1 MNGRLKLIEQQL
13 LGIDSAAFQNLCDIY
28 LAFRE
33 QELTSISRTGSQF
46 GKQKTVKGTP
56 DTFFR
61 LADGSLRYVEFT
73 TKADGLVD
81 KIKEDI
87 DKCLDPTKTGVPA
100 NQVHKIIICFNS
112 RLNVAEE
119 TAITQYA
126 VSKNIRIELIGLD
139 WLAIEISSKYLI
151 LAKDILG
158 IPLDTGQLLPLRNFI
173 DEYNNKAGKLST
185 PLDNIFL
192 HRKTELAE
200 IENILATNDLLI
212 ISGSPGVGKTKIAL
226 KALDNFLSANKNYS
240 AFAVSKK
247 DQDISEDLK
256 IHLQQEKNYILL
268 VDDANRQL
276 PNFKQIL
283 GVFRENRKGNIKLLI
298 TVRDY
303 ALSDIEN
310 ECMDFMHQTITLNKF
325 TDEEII
331 QIISSD
337 SFEIK
342 NPKYQKRI
350 VEIADGNARLAIMAS
365 RLAKQEQVGFLY
377 GDGDRIFELYDY
389 YFRTFIKDFD
399 ILGNNVL
406 LKALGII
413 SFFFTVDRSNKEF
426 IENILKT
433 FEIDYYEFN
442 EAIDVLHEK
451 ELLEVKYNHAR
462 VSEQVMA
469 TYFFYKVF
477 IKDEILSFK
486 TLLFT
491 FFPVWKKRFSDTIIP
506 SNNSFGYDNVLK
518 KINGSL
524 DEYLYSIYSEEEKV
538 LEFFSLFWFYKREET
553 LNYFHQK
560 IKQLPEPENPVY
572 ESKYETNDF
581 VWDRDKTLDFLS
593 DLFIHFTESF
603 VPALELAFEYCRK
616 KPESLPELIRRIRE
630 KLLFD
635 DDDHRF
641 DFQRQVELFN
651 LLIAKFKAK
660 QPHYVEA
667 FFDLAGT
674 FLSHHYQITKGGR
687 NHSITFYQYPLPFY
701 EVTKDFRKS
710 IWTTL
715 FENFKTYPKEVLA
728 ILKNFRPGYKKAIPE
743 ILEFDLSLLL
753 PFIENNLDPASFEHI
768 HFIHDFVSMLNR
780 EELADKSYQNLKA
793 KFNSKEYEYFR
804 KLDWNTLRGKQD
816 YDFEKYD
823 DFQKLK
829 EQDVRTSF
837 LFKSET
843 EFATLHTAIKNTL
856 SLEGNNIWGIEQSLN
871 IITEENFL
879 RNNELGFK
887 LLISILENYPTG
899 VNPLHKV
906 VKVIV
911 NKSPQW
917 ALRLWNL
924 INNWKHEYKLYWQLS
939 FFDYIPAEL
948 ANNFYK
954 TALLETIK
962 SIDKGCYLQFESFE
976 KFIPIQSDK
985 LKDKVGRFLMTLPVI
1000 RNIINYK
1007 EKNIIEEI
1015 LSIVYNKIE
1024 VQNLRINLSFHFFEK
1039 YSAMLADN
1047 FELLKRSY
1055 IQQEKKVSNHFDL
1068 QHAGL
1073 KALLQIKPD
1082 FLLEY
1087 IDTFY
1092 TDKENRHSR
1101 STHNQLAFVWDLEQS
1116 NELIKKAVVL
1126 IIENNYY
1133 FGIGEHPLIIFFHNL
1148 NEEQKIK
1155 AKAFILS
1162 FISEYNTDDK
1172 KMNPVF
1178 DVLRHTLKEFF
1189 EEAFLHYLRLN
1200 TDIDN
1205 FKKIW
1210 WIGNG
1215 GTYSGDVIIGEIHAK
1230 EWQNILSMVVK
1241 SNNQLDL
1248 IPIKT
1253 YIKKQIENELKSG
1266 EEERKRK
1273 FINPDGW

>member
-28 LAFRE
+28 LACRE
-33 QELTSISRTGSQF
+33 QELASINRTGSQF

-73 TKADGLVD
+73 TTVNGLVG
-81 KIKEDI
+81 KIKDDI

-100 NQVHKIIICFNS
+100 NQVNKIIIFFNS
-112 RLNVAEE
+112 RLDVAAE

-139 WLAIEISSKYLI
+139 WLALEIYSKYLI

-158 IPLDTGQLLPLRNFI
+158 IPLDTGQLLPLQNFI

-185 PLDNIFL
+185 PLDNLFL
-192 HRKTELAE
+192 HRVSELAD

-212 ISGSPGVGKTKIAL
+212 ISGFPGVGKTKIAL
-226 KALDNFLSANKNYS
+226 EALDKFLSTNKNYS

-256 IHLQQEKNYILL
+256 IHLQQEKNYVLL
-268 VDDANRQL
+268 IDDANRQL
-276 PNFKQIL
+276 VNFKQIL
-283 GVFRENRKGNIKLLI
+283 GVFKEKRKGNIKLII

-303 ALSDIEN
+303 ALNDVTN
-310 ECMDFMHQTITLNKF
+310 ESYEYDPHKIILKKF
-325 TDEEII
+325 SDEEITE
-331 QIISSD
+331 IINSD

-350 VEIADGNARLAIMAS
+350 VEVADGNARLAVMAA
-365 RLAKQEQVGFLY
+365 RIAKQRQESFLL
-377 GDGDRIFELYDY
+377 GDVSDLYDS
-389 YFRTFIKDFD
+389 YFQTFIKDFNIFGD
-399 ILGNNVL
+399 KTL
-406 LKALGII
+406 LKTLGII
-413 SFFFTVDRSNKEF
+413 SFFFTIDRSNKEF
-426 IENILKT
+426 IENLLKS
-433 FEIDYYEFN
+433 FELDYHDFN
-442 EAIDVLHEK
+442 EAIDELEK
-451 ELLEVKYNHAR
+451 RELVEVQYNHAR

-477 IKDEILSFK
+477 IKEEILSFK

-518 KINGSL
+518 KINGTL

-553 LNYFHQK
+553 LSYFHQK
-560 IKQLPEPENPVY
+560 IKQFPESENPVY
-572 ESKYETNDF
+572 DSKYEMNDF
-581 VWDRDKTLDFLS
+581 VWDRDKTLDFLA
-593 DLFIHFTESF
+593 DLFKHSTESF
-603 VPALELAFEYCRK
+603 IPSLELAFEYSRK

-651 LLIAKFKAK
+651 LLIARFKEK

-667 FFDLAGT
+667 FFALAGT
-674 FLSHHYQITKGGR
+674 FLSHHFQITKGGR
-687 NHSITFYQYPLPFY
+687 NHSITFYEYPLPFY
-701 EVTKDFRKS
+701 EVTKEFRKS
-710 IWTTL
+710 IWSTL
-715 FENFKTYPKEVLA
+715 FENFKTYPKEVLST
-728 ILKNFRPGYKKAIPE
+728 LTSFRPGYKEAIPE
-743 ILEFDLSLLL
+743 ILNYDLSFLL
-753 PFIENNLDPASFEHI
+753 PFIEKSLETTSFEHI
-768 HFIHDFVSMLNR
+768 HFVHDFVSMLDR
-780 EELADKSYQNLKA
+780 ENLVDKDYQNLKI

-804 KLDWNTLRGKQD
+804 KLDWNTIRGRQD
-816 YDFEKYD
+816 YAFENYD

-829 EQDVRTSF
+829 EQDVRISF
-837 LFKSET
+837 VFKNET
-843 EFATLHTAIKNTL
+843 EFTTLHEAIKNTL
-856 SLEGNNIWGIEQSLN
+856 LLKGNNSWGIDQSLN
-871 IITEENFL
+871 IITEENFMQ
-879 RNNELGFK
+879 NDELGFK
-887 LLISILENYPTG
+887 LLKSILENSPTG
-899 VNPLHKV
+899 INPIHNA

-924 INNWKHEYKLYWQLS
+924 IDSWKHEYKLHWKLS
-939 FFDYIPAEL
+939 FFDYLPPEFAD
-948 ANNFYK
+948 NFYK
-954 TALLETIK
+954 NALLETIK
-962 SIDKGCYLQFESFE
+962 SMDRGCYMRFESFE
-976 KFIPIQSDK
+976 KFIPITSDK
-985 LKDKVGRFLMTLPVI
+985 FKDKAREFFMTLPII
-1000 RNIINYK
+1000 RNIITYK

-1039 YSAMLADN
+1039 YSAMLVDN
-1047 FELLKRSY
+1047 FELLQKSY
-1055 IQQEKKVSNHFDL
+1055 IQQEKKVNNDFDF

-1082 FLLEY
+1082 FLLDY
-1087 IDTFY
+1087 IHSSY
-1092 TDKENRHSR
+1092 ADKENLQSYN
-1101 STHNQLAFVWDLEQS
+1101 THKQLSFVWDLDHN
-1116 NELIKKAVVL
+1116 NELLKKAVVL

-1133 FGIGEHPLIIFFHNL
+1133 FGIGEHPLIVFFHNL

-1155 AKAFILS
+1155 AKSFILS
-1162 FISEYNTDDK
+1162 FISEYYADDK
-1172 KMNPVF
+1172 KMNSVF
-1178 DVLRHTLKEFF
+1178 AVLRHTLKEFF
-1189 EEAFLHYLRLN
+1189 EEAFLHYLSLN

-1205 FKKIW
+1205 FKNIW
-1210 WIGNG
+1210 WRGNG

-1230 EWQNILSMVVK
+1230 EWQNILTMVVK

-1253 YIKKQIENELKSG
+1253 YIKKQIEYELKSG
-1266 EEERKRK
+1266 EKERKRK

>member
-33 QELTSISRTGSQF
+33 QEFASINRTGSQF

-81 KIKEDI
+81 KIQEDI
-87 DKCLDPTKTGVPA
+87 DKCLDPIKTGVPA
-100 NQVHKIIICFNS
+100 NQVHKITICFNS
-112 RLNVAEE
+112 RLDVAEE

-139 WLAIEISSKYLI
+139 WLALEIYSKYLI
-151 LAKDILG
+151 IAKDILG
-158 IPLDTGQLLPLRNFI
+158 IPLDTGQLLPLQNFI

-185 PLDNIFL
+185 PLDNTFL
-192 HRKTELAE
+192 HRKTELAD

-212 ISGSPGVGKTKIAL
+212 ISGYPGVGKTKIAL
-226 KALDNFLSANKNYS
+226 EALDKFLATNKDYS

-256 IHLQQEKNYILL
+256 IHLQQERNYILL

-276 PNFKQIL
+276 LNFKQIL

-303 ALSDIEN
+303 AFKDIEN
-310 ECMDFMHQTITLNKF
+310 ECIDFLHQTIILKKF
-325 TDEEII
+325 TDEEIT
-331 QIISSD
+331 QLISSD

-365 RLAKQEQVGFLY
+365 RLANQEQIGFLY

-399 ILGNNVL
+399 IHGNNVL
-406 LKALGII
+406 LKTLGVI
-413 SFFFTVDRSNKEF
+413 SFFFTVDRSNKKF
-426 IENILKT
+426 IEKILKT
-433 FEIDYYEFN
+433 FELDYYEFN

-451 ELLEVKYNHAR
+451 ELLEVNYNHAR

-477 IKDEILSFK
+477 IKDEILPFK
-486 TLLFT
+486 ALLFS

-506 SNNSFGYDNVLK
+506 SNNSFGFDNVLK
-518 KINGSL
+518 TINCTL

-553 LNYFHQK
+553 LSYFHQK
-560 IKQLPEPENPVY
+560 IRQFPESENPVY
-572 ESKYETNDF
+572 DSKYETNDF
-581 VWDRDKTLDFLS
+581 VWDRDKTLDFLA
-593 DLFIHFTESF
+593 DLFNHFTESF
-603 VPALELAFEYCRK
+603 IPALELAFEYCRK
-616 KPESLPELIRRIRE
+616 KPESLPEFIRRIRE

-641 DFQRQVELFN
+641 DFKRQVELFN
-651 LLIAKFKAK
+651 LLIAKFKDK
-660 QPHYVEA
+660 EPHYVEA
-667 FFDLAGT
+667 FFALAGT

-687 NHSITFYQYPLPFY
+687 NHSFTFYEYPLPFY
-701 EVTKDFRKS
+701 DVIENFRKS

-715 FENFKTYPKEVLA
+715 FENFKTYPKEVLS
-728 ILKNFRPGYKKAIPE
+728 ILKSFRPGYKEAIPE
-743 ILEFDLSLLL
+743 ILVFDLSLLL
-753 PFIENNLDPASFEHI
+753 AFIESNLDPTNFEHI
-768 HFIHDFVSMLNR
+768 HFAHDFVSMLDR
-780 EELADKSYQNLKA
+780 EKLADKGYQNLKV

-804 KLDWNTLRGKQD
+804 KLDWNSIRGRKD
-816 YDFEKYD
+816 YDFVKYD

-829 EQDVRTSF
+829 EQVVRSSF
-837 LFKSET
+837 IFKSET
-843 EFATLHTAIKNTL
+843 EFAALHIAIKNTL
-856 SLEGNNIWGIEQSLN
+856 SLEGNNSWGIDQSLN
-871 IITEENFL
+871 IIGEENFL
-879 RNNELGFK
+879 QNDELGFE
-887 LLISILENYPTG
+887 LLNSILENYPAG
-899 VNPLHKV
+899 VNPLHKL

-924 INNWKHEYKLYWQLS
+924 LNNWKHEYKLYWQLY
-939 FFDYIPAEL
+939 FFYYLPAEL
-948 ANNFYK
+948 ANDFYK

-962 SIDKGCYLQFESFE
+962 SIDRGCYLQFESFE
-976 KFIPIQSDK
+976 KFIPIKSDK
-985 LKDKVGRFLMTLPVI
+985 FKDKASRFFMTIPII
-1000 RNIINYK
+1000 RRITNYR

-1024 VQNLRINLSFHFFEK
+1024 IQNLRINLSFHFFEK

-1047 FELLKRSY
+1047 FELLKKSY

-1087 IDTFY
+1087 ADSFY
-1092 TDKENRHSR
+1092 TDKEDRHSR
-1101 STHNQLAFVWDLEQS
+1101 NTHNQLSFVWDLEQS
-1116 NELIKKAVVL
+1116 NELVKKAVVI

-1148 NEEQKIK
+1148 NEEQKVK
-1155 AKAFILS
+1155 AKAFIIS
-1162 FISEYNTDDK
+1162 FISEYHADYK
-1172 KMNPVF
+1172 KMNSVF
-1178 DVLRHTLKEFF
+1178 DVLRHSLKEFF
-1189 EEAFLHYLRLN
+1189 EEAFLYYLSLN
-1200 TDIDN
+1200 TEIDN

-1210 WIGNG
+1210 WRGNG
-1215 GTYSGDVIIGEIHAK
+1215 GTYSGDFIIGDINAK
-1230 EWQNILSMVVK
+1230 EWQNILAMVVK
-1241 SNNQLDL
+1241 SKNQLDL

-1253 YIKKQIENELKSG
+1253 YIKKQIEYDLKSG

-1273 FINPDGW
+1273 FINPDG